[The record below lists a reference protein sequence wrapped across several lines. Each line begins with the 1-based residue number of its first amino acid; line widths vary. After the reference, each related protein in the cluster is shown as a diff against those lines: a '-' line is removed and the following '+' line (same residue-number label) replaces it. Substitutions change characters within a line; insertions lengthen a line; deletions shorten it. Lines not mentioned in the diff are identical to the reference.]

1 MNFAAKFYE
10 HILMKRKVLFRI
22 KIVKENIFIFL
33 LFSLASSLAAQTGSI
48 TGKVIDS
55 KNSEPLIGA
64 AVTIN
69 GTTTGSATDFDGN
82 YTINNLKPGTYTLTV
97 TYISY
102 KTLTKENT
110 VVEAEKTTLQDIALE
125 SADISLREV
134 QVVARANR
142 ESENILLMEQK
153 NALLATQAVGARE
166 MSRKGISDAE
176 SAVANVSGISKQ
188 EGVKNVF
195 VRGLGDRY
203 NVTNLN
209 GFPIPSEDPE
219 YKNIALEFFGTNV
232 IQSIGVNKVFNSS
245 LAGDVGGAVIDISSK
260 ELIGNRALG
269 FEVSAGANPD
279 AFQTDY
285 LVADGANYFGFADR
299 TRPSDGSFGF
309 KNSLDPQKSMP
320 LNHGFGVSGGKS
332 FKIGENA
339 NPLSFFVVASN
350 SKSYSLTD
358 ETVRNSNTAGTIY
371 QDQKGRKF
379 LNNALGYIL
388 PGKKLKMCKYPEI

>member
-1 MNFAAKFYE
+1 
-10 HILMKRKVLFRI
+10 MKRKVLFRI

-82 YTINNLKPGTYTLTV
+82 YTISNLKPGTYTLTV

-166 MSRKGISDAE
+166 M
-176 SAVANVSGISKQ
+176 
-188 EGVKNVF
+188 
-195 VRGLGDRY
+195 
-203 NVTNLN
+203 
-209 GFPIPSEDPE
+209 
-219 YKNIALEFFGTNV
+219 
-232 IQSIGVNKVFNSS
+232 
-245 LAGDVGGAVIDISSK
+245 
-260 ELIGNRALG
+260 
-269 FEVSAGANPD
+269 
-279 AFQTDY
+279 
-285 LVADGANYFGFADR
+285 
-299 TRPSDGSFGF
+299 
-309 KNSLDPQKSMP
+309 
-320 LNHGFGVSGGKS
+320 
-332 FKIGENA
+332 
-339 NPLSFFVVASN
+339 
-350 SKSYSLTD
+350 
-358 ETVRNSNTAGTIY
+358 
-371 QDQKGRKF
+371 
-379 LNNALGYIL
+379 
-388 PGKKLKMCKYPEI
+388 